1 MQASRRSA
9 KRRPPPARRGPSP
22 GLLAAL
28 FALAF
33 ALAPAVVAAARAV
46 RWVEVARPAGTSTAL
61 GLSVPVCAF
70 LAGGLAFAAAFLARR
85 VPTVAY
91 VAVHEL
97 THALFGLLFGAR
109 VTRLRIG
116 GEQGSVDVSRPNAI
130 ILLAPY
136 FFPLPAAALL
146 LLFGAVSLF
155 VPLAGTVA
163 GTVCAAV
170 VGATWGFHLC
180 FTLNA
185 LLQRQ
190 TDLDA
195 YGFLFSAVLLALF
208 NAMLLFLTLVALT
221 PVPFSDALA
230 VFRVLLRDTYAR
242 CLFVA

>member
-1 MQASRRSA
+1 MQATRRSA

-33 ALAPAVVAAARAV
+33 AMVPAVVAAIRAV
-46 RWVEVARPAGTSTAL
+46 RWVEVARSTNTATVL
-61 GLSVPVCAF
+61 GLSVPVGAF
-70 LAGGLAFAAAFLARR
+70 LAGVLAFSALFLARR

-116 GEQGSVDVSRPNAI
+116 DEHGSVDVSRPNAI

-136 FFPLPAAALL
+136 FFPLPAMALL
-146 LLFGAVSLF
+146 LLFGAASLF

-170 VGATWGFHLC
+170 AGAAWGFHLC

-195 YGFLFSAVLLALF
+195 YGFLFSAVLLALL
-208 NAMLLFLTLVALT
+208 NALLLFLTLVALT
-221 PVPFSDALA
+221 PVPLSDAFA
-230 VFRVLLRDTYAR
+230 VLRILLHDTYAR
-242 CLFVA
+242 CALA